1 MLLAIFIGFALLSF
15 IVSSRLKSK
24 FNKYSQVGLSMSG
37 AEVAKRMLENNGI
50 YDVTIRPVEGSL
62 TDHYNP
68 TDKTVNLSHD
78 VYYGRSVSA
87 AAVAAHETGHAI
99 QHATAYSWLQL
110 RTALVPLQN
119 VSAKILN
126 VIFIVMF
133 AGAFLLPNLMP
144 MTLALQIIVAAYAIF
159 ALFAVVTLP
168 VEINAS
174 QRAIAWLTNTGIIVG
189 ETREQARDALKW
201 AAYTY
206 VVAALSAIATLL
218 YYVMMLVG
226 RNDD

>member
-1 MLLAIFIGFALLSF
+1 MLVIFITFALLSF
-15 IVSSRLKSK
+15 FVSSRLKSK
-24 FNKYSQVGLSMSG
+24 FKKYSEVGLPMSG
-37 AEVAKRMLENNGI
+37 AEVAKRMLQDNGI
-50 YDVTIRPVEGSL
+50 YDVSIRPVEGSL

-68 TDKTVNLSHD
+68 TDKSINLSND
-78 VYYGRSVSA
+78 VYYGQSVSA

-99 QHATAYSWLQL
+99 QHATAYSMLEL

-126 VIFIVMF
+126 VIFIAMF
-133 AGAFLLPNLMP
+133 AGAIFLPNLMP
-144 MTLALQIIVAAYAIF
+144 MQLALQIIVAAYAVF
-159 ALFAVVTLP
+159 TLFAIVTLP

-174 QRAIAWLTNTGIIVG
+174 QRAIAWLTNSGVIAG
-189 ETREQARDALKW
+189 QTREQAKDALKW

-226 RNDD
+226 QRDE